1 MCLEHELLEQINHHE
16 NAFLPILSSYVIYVS
31 QKIRR
36 IERKTRMIKLKIC
49 GMKDLANI
57 GAVAALHPDYMGFI
71 FYKNSPRYVG
81 DSFSLK
87 EEYEAMTTVGVFVNE
102 RTGEILKRLD
112 DIKSTTAQ
120 LHGNET
126 PAQCDELRS
135 RGIEVIKVFSVD
147 EEFDF
152 EKTKAYTD
160 VANYFLFDTKGKLY
174 GGNAKTFDWS
184 ILEEYD
190 QSVPF
195 FLSGGLNTENVKVLA
210 RLDEMNIHAI
220 DLNSGVEDEPGL
232 KNIDKI
238 KSVMSCL
245 K

>member
-1 MCLEHELLEQINHHE
+1 M
-16 NAFLPILSSYVIYVS
+16 
-31 QKIRR
+31 
-36 IERKTRMIKLKIC
+36 KLKVC
-49 GMKDLANI
+49 GMKDPLNI
-57 GAVAALHPDYMGFI
+57 EAVAALHPDYMGFI

-81 DSFSLK
+81 DDFSVA
-87 EEYEAMTTVGVFVNE
+87 EEYEATANVGVFVNE
-102 RTGEILKRLD
+102 RTGGILKRLN
-112 DIKSTTAQ
+112 DIKSTIAQ

-147 EEFDF
+147 EDFDF
-152 EKTKAYTD
+152 GKTKDYQD

-174 GGNAKTFDWS
+174 GGNSKTFDWD
-184 ILEEYD
+184 ILRKYD

-195 FLSGGLNTENVKVLA
+195 FLSGGLNVDNVKVLD
-210 RLDEMNIHAI
+210 RLDGMNIHAI